1 MINEGF
7 GCEEPLS
14 FALAQ
19 GVTKVI
25 RNVIVGAEAK
35 GKEGCRDKAGS
46 LLLSQSCNQLSVDA
60 AKQSDLVIEIEP
72 RELKQIDRMNVHTK
86 E

>member
-19 GVTKVI
+19 GVPEVI
-25 RNVIVGAEAK
+25 RNVVVGAEAK
-35 GKEGCRDKAGS
+35 GKEGCRDEAGS
-46 LLLSQSCNQLSVDA
+46 LFLSQSRNQLSVDA

-72 RELKQIDRMNVHTK
+72 GKLKQIDRMNVHTK